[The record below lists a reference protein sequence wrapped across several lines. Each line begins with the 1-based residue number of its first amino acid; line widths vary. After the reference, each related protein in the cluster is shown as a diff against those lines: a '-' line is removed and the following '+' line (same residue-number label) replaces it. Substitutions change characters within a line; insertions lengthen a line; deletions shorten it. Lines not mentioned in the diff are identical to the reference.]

1 MQTSQKDRL
10 KTIIDRNTLMQLK
23 TCVACGK
30 PFNLGD
36 PVVLAQ
42 VSKNDPLTLIHEN
55 EAIYD
60 KEEAAYFE
68 RSLFKHRQ
76 SR

>member
-1 MQTSQKDRL
+1 MQTSQKNRM

-23 TCVACGK
+23 KCVACGK

-42 VSKNDPLTLIHEN
+42 VSQNAPPTLIHEN

-60 KEEAAYFE
+60 KEKAAYLE
-68 RSLFKHRQ
+68 RSLFK